1 MFIACGIPSSVL
13 VVIMRSVS
21 LIYVGSPA
29 LTEGQRVVRVIC
41 PRTVSVQ

>member
-21 LIYVGSPA
+21 LISVGSTA
-29 LTEGQRVVRVIC
+29 ITEDQRVVSAIC